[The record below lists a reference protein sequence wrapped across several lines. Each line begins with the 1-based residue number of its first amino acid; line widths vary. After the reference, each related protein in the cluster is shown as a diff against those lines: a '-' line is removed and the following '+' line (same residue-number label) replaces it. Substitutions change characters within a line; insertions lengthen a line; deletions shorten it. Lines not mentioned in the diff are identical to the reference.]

1 MHVCWSI
8 GHRLWSG
15 LCSRPNEKCCASL
28 ASLIMKLVTEMD
40 EIMAPR
46 AMWNKCAS
54 PLIPLTGNG
63 NGKQRRQQGAAITVE
78 LILCVICKL
87 TEEIEKATGKE
98 EQFKVVKGRAIE
110 KNLLS
115 FQPISFHW
123 SCKVKFYFST

>member
-1 MHVCWSI
+1 MCVSWST

-54 PLIPLTGNG
+54 PLIPLAGNG
-63 NGKQRRQQGAAITVE
+63 NGRERRQRGSTITAALVR
-78 LILCVICKL
+78 CVICKH
-87 TEEIEKATGKE
+87 TEEIEKATGQA
-98 EQFKVVKGRAIE
+98 EQFKVVKRSE
-110 KNLLS
+110 
-115 FQPISFHW
+115 
-123 SCKVKFYFST
+123 